1 METLL
6 ISILA
11 VALSFN
17 IGANN
22 AAASM
27 ATAYGSNTISKLASV
42 SLIFIFVFLGAA
54 FGGEKV
60 VNTVGKEIVSV
71 DLSAHKLGI
80 KFIFLILA
88 LPVVCI
94 FIANLLKI
102 PIATTHIVVCTM
114 IGIGLALKEINLFKV
129 TEIVI
134 WWIAT
139 PLILWFS
146 NYLIG
151 KHLYLKIINW
161 LASHSDEERI
171 NKILKYSLVIS
182 GCFIAFFAGSN
193 NSANAAGPIV
203 AINLESA
210 SDGALLAGFF
220 MALGALLFGGRILET
235 VAKEITDICLIRA
248 ISVHLTGGILLFVAS
263 FYGIPISLAEIVT
276 AGIIGF
282 SCASTGFSQTLK
294 NTSVSSILS
303 FWIMGPISC
312 VVISYIIAE
321 SLLR

>member
-1 METLL
+1 MC
-6 ISILA
+6 IRDS
-11 VALSFN
+11 
-17 IGANN
+17 
-22 AAASM
+22 
-27 ATAYGSNTISKLASV
+27 
-42 SLIFIFVFLGAA
+42 
-54 FGGEKV
+54 
-60 VNTVGKEIVSV
+60 
-71 DLSAHKLGI
+71 
-80 KFIFLILA
+80 LILA

-203 AINLESA
+203 AINLLSA

-235 VAKEITDICLIRA
+235 VAKEITDICLIREYRF
-248 ISVHLTGGILLFVAS
+248 ILLV
-263 FYGIPISLAEIVT
+263 E
-276 AGIIGF
+276 
-282 SCASTGFSQTLK
+282 SCF
-294 NTSVSSILS
+294 
-303 FWIMGPISC
+303 
-312 VVISYIIAE
+312 
-321 SLLR
+321 LLHLFMEYQFH

>member
-1 METLL
+1 M
-6 ISILA
+6 
-11 VALSFN
+11 
-17 IGANN
+17 
-22 AAASM
+22 
-27 ATAYGSNTISKLASV
+27 
-42 SLIFIFVFLGAA
+42 
-54 FGGEKV
+54 
-60 VNTVGKEIVSV
+60 
-71 DLSAHKLGI
+71 
-80 KFIFLILA
+80 
-88 LPVVCI
+88 
-94 FIANLLKI
+94 
-102 PIATTHIVVCTM
+102 
-114 IGIGLALKEINLFKV
+114 
-129 TEIVI
+129 
-134 WWIAT
+134 
-139 PLILWFS
+139 
-146 NYLIG
+146 
-151 KHLYLKIINW
+151 
-161 LASHSDEERI
+161 
-171 NKILKYSLVIS
+171 KYSLVIS

-203 AINLESA
+203 AINLVSA